1 MNLTELHD
9 KATIILVECGSF
21 KLVFF
26 FLPTGEGFIGNFLK
40 KYGLLGIPLGIAII
54 LVIAISCV
62 SGGKE
67 EEVEEAPPE

>member
-1 MNLTELHD
+1 MTKLQLS
-9 KATIILVECGSF
+9 LVECGSY

-26 FLPTGEGFIGNFLK
+26 FFLPADEGFIGNFLK

-62 SGGKE
+62 SGEKE
-67 EEVEEAPPE
+67 DEEAPPE

>member
-1 MNLTELHD
+1 MTKLQLS
-9 KATIILVECGSF
+9 LVECGSY

-26 FLPTGEGFIGNFLK
+26 FFFPTGEGFIGNFLK

-62 SGGKE
+62 SGEK

>member
-1 MNLTELHD
+1 MTKLQLS
-9 KATIILVECGSF
+9 LVECGSY
-21 KLVFF
+21 KLVFFF

-62 SGGKE
+62 SGEK